1 MVAPKGHCETSAK
14 WLRAVLGGHVVVDTR
29 QAILF
34 WERAPYPQYWVPAG
48 HVQLDRLPGAAVQLS
63 DRPELDGHVHVM
75 WDTVDH
81 WFEED
86 EEVFT
91 HPRDPYSRVD
101 ILPSSR
107 RVEVHLGGEKVASSS
122 RPRVLFETGLPPR
135 YYLPLTD
142 LRLDLLVP
150 SDRVTQCPYKGQASY
165 WSVQAPD
172 RLHVDIAWTYRTPLP
187 ESRMIAGC
195 AAFFDER
202 VDLVIDGVPQERPRT
217 PYS

>member
-1 MVAPKGHCETSAK
+1 MPAAGHSEPCPKWIRGVVDGE
-14 WLRAVLGGHVVVDTR
+14 VVVDTR
-29 QAILF
+29 RGVYF
-34 WERAPYPQYWVPAG
+34 WEHGRYPQHWIPVPD
-48 HVQLDRLPGAAVQLS
+48 VTLDRLPAGVVHRS
-63 DRPELDGHVHVM
+63 DRAELADHVQVD
-75 WDTVDH
+75 WGAVDH

-91 HPRDPYSRVD
+91 HPRDPYTRID

-107 RVEVHLGGEKVASSS
+107 RVEVHIAGETVAETT
-122 RPRVLFETGLPPR
+122 RPRLLFETGLPPR

-150 SDRVTQCPYKGQASY
+150 SDRVTHCPYKGAATY

-172 RLHVDIAWTYRTPLP
+172 RLHPDIVWTYRTPLP

-195 AAFFDER
+195 AAFFNER